1 MTCFGF
7 WLIHSHIFL
16 MYSEDPGRCGAGY
29 RFIWGSELP
38 ENAEDSV
45 LACLTLES
53 KEKTSEQNKKHISNA
68 NRCKSEYIFVDI
80 EHAAK

>member
-1 MTCFGF
+1 
-7 WLIHSHIFL
+7 

-45 LACLTLES
+45 LACLTLEIRLEMEGFAS
-53 KEKTSEQNKKHISNA
+53 NRPTYLLSHLIVAEFLKQAPCGDSSLRSEA
-68 NRCKSEYIFVDI
+68 PLRG
-80 EHAAK
+80 ALR